1 MPALYVENIPD
12 DLYRALRKRAR
23 DNRKSI
29 AAEVISLIESNIPTS
44 KELAR
49 RREFYEHMSNLRAGY
64 SGASGGFPSAEGLI
78 REDRDR

>member
-29 AAEVISLIESNIPTS
+29 AAEVISLIERNIPTA
-44 KELAR
+44 KELQR
-49 RREFYEHMSNLRAGY
+49 RREFYERMSRLRSRH
-64 SGASGGFPSAEGLI
+64 SGTGGSFPAAEEMI